1 MEWFEALLLGLIQGL
16 TEFLPVSSSGHLEI
30 GKELLGVETT
40 DDLLFTTMVHAAEE
54 YLMFVWQV
62 AELKG
67 ITFDMVNERFMVD
80 YTTEDAERFWNSKW
94 SDVQNTWLFYT
105 PIYKLFWG

>member
-1 MEWFEALLLGLIQGL
+1 ML
-16 TEFLPVSSSGHLEI
+16 VS
-30 GKELLGVETT
+30 
-40 DDLLFTTMVHAAEE
+40 D
-54 YLMFVWQV
+54 V
-62 AELKG
+62 AKLKG
-67 ITFDMVNERFMVD
+67 ITFEMVNQVLMVD